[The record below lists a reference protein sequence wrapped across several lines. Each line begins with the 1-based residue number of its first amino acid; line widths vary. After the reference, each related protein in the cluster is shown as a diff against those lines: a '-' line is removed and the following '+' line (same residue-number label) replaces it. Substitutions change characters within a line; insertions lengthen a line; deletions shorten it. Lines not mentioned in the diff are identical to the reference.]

1 MLNHAHRTLREHR
14 VTVYTA
20 ALLGLL
26 FFHMLWYVNFFLA
39 ESLAGTY
46 FLYPIPVLTAFYL
59 YFRGLRDGAEIR
71 LLLLFSLWLAI
82 TRVLNGDP
90 ALVRE
95 GYLVLDSLMMALFLS
110 LGLLLDKRGRRICLN
125 VISVGAGL
133 FFFAL
138 GLLGIYVFVTGATL
152 VNPLTEAVTTAGL
165 GKTDFYRLTLLGV
178 NPNTTALWFFLSACL
193 MAYQFFACRRKLW
206 RIPIIL
212 CVLVDYLAVAA
223 CGSRKVK
230 IAFSVSLA
238 LLLCIVAVRALM
250 RRDRRLRAL
259 AVMLIL
265 LTSIPLCYLSFN
277 AATKAMGSL
286 RLPQPAETAEPAP
299 QAAHGQGRYYAGQLS
314 ARPLAARTDSAAFSD
329 SRGVLED
336 SGREQIFRAA
346 LESLRRQPQRLW
358 KGCLFEDRMTVA
370 DELLT
375 ERFPN
380 FHNTLLDVLNYTGIP
395 GLLLLLAFLILL
407 TARILQLL
415 FAHAAAIEDRILVL
429 PLIGALVYSM
439 LEPLFFFCYDFRAL
453 LSFLFAGFVIACA
466 RETEKAPDGEQ
477 AR

>member
-1 MLNHAHRTLREHR
+1 MLNRAHRALREHR

-20 ALLGLL
+20 ALLCLL

-59 YFRGLRDGAEIR
+59 YFRGLRDGPEIK
-71 LLLLFSLWLAI
+71 LLLLFSLWLAL

-110 LGLLLDKRGRRICLN
+110 VGLLLDRRGRRICLQI
-125 VISVGAGL
+125 VSVVAGL

-138 GLLGIYVFVTGATL
+138 GLLGIYVFVTGAEI
-152 VNPLTEAVTTAGL
+152 VNPLTEAVTAAGL
-165 GKTDFYRLTLLGV
+165 GNVSFYRLTLLGV
-178 NPNTTALWFFLSACL
+178 NPNTTALWFFFSACL
-193 MAYQFFACRRKLW
+193 MAYCFFACRKKLW
-206 RIPIIL
+206 RIPIVL
-212 CVLVDYLAVAA
+212 CALVDYLAVAA

-238 LLLCIVAVRALM
+238 LLLCIVVLRALM
-250 RRDRRLRAL
+250 RKDRRLRAL
-259 AVMLIL
+259 VGALIL
-265 LTSIPLCYLSFN
+265 LAAIPLCYLSFN
-277 AATKAMGSL
+277 AATKAMGGL
-286 RLPQPAETAEPAP
+286 RPAQTAQTAEAAP
-299 QAAHGQGRYYAGQLS
+299 QTAHGRDWYYASALA
-314 ARPLAARTDSAAFSD
+314 ARPLAKRTDSAAFSD

-336 SGREQIFRAA
+336 SGRERIFRAA

-358 KGCLFEDRMTVA
+358 KGCLFEERMSVA

-380 FHNTLLDVLNYTGIP
+380 FHNTLLDVLNYTGLP
-395 GLLLLLAFLILL
+395 GLLLLLAFLVLL
-407 TARILQLL
+407 TMRILQLL
-415 FAHAAAIEDRILVL
+415 FASAAPIEDRLLTL

-466 RETEKAPDGEQ
+466 RETEKPA
-477 AR
+477 A